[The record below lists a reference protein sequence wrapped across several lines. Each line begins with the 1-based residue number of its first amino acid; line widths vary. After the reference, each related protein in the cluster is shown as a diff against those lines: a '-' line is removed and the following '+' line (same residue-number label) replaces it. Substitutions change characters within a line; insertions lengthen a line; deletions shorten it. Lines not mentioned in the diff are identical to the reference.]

1 MKKCFA
7 IVLPVLLFLSLTACG
22 NQTPQTPVLTAAAGD
37 VYTTYP
43 QVHIT
48 RAQPTVEDGK
58 ITLTLQIQN
67 DSEYVVTYGEA
78 FTVLRQENDEWV
90 KCTLPENHGFH
101 EIAYLLEAGKNTE
114 KAYCVT
120 VYEGVDRPGTYRLK
134 TDVYIDDGQNPNQN
148 TRGQLW
154 ADFTVTQ

>member
-1 MKKCFA
+1 MKKWFSLLLA
-7 IVLPVLLFLSLTACG
+7 VLLLLSLTACG
-22 NQTPQTPVLTAAAGD
+22 SEKTPPLTAQAGD

-48 RAQPTVEDGK
+48 KAQPTVEDGK
-58 ITLTLQIQN
+58 ITLTLCIQN
-67 DSEYVVTYGEA
+67 DSEYVVSYGES
-78 FTVLRQENDEWV
+78 FTVLRQENDDWV
-90 KCTLPENHGFH
+90 KCTLPENTGFH
-101 EIAYLLEAGKNTE
+101 EVAYLLEAGKSAE
-114 KAYCVT
+114 KAYSVT
-120 VYEGVDRPGTYRLK
+120 LFEGVDRPGTYRLK